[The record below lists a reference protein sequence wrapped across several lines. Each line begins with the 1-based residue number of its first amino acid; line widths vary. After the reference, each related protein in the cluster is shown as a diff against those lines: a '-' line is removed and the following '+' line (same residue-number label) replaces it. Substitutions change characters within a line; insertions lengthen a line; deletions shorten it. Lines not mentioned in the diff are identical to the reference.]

1 MQFWPS
7 VVVGEA
13 GRTTKVV
20 VVERAAGVAEL
31 WGVIQVFVRARK

>member
-13 GRTTKVV
+13 GRTTKV